1 MVAAGFLSI
10 FVNLP
15 SDDENK
21 KHHAKQENKNA
32 YKYVFA
38 RHIRKASKG

>member
-1 MVAAGFLSI
+1 MVAAGFFSI

-21 KHHAKQENKNA
+21 KRQWKQENKKADKN
-32 YKYVFA
+32 VFA
-38 RHIRKASKG
+38 RQINQAGKG